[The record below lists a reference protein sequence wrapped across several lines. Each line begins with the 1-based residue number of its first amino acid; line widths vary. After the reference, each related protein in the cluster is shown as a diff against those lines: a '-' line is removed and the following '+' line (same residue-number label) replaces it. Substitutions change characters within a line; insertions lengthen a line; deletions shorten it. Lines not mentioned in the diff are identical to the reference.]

1 MPGEEAHHEYHET
14 HGAASYAQRIHP
26 KLIEQ
31 IYELVGEG
39 TTEVQEVKRA
49 LKHYVQHSL
58 CADVKPDLTDR
69 AYYPTSTDVHN
80 HIYLAQCACQ
90 LSKLDQENLQL
101 KVQKWKRDSPNSKFY
116 FRPYKEST
124 KDSKIDTVDPTLLY
138 IHQEPWQQE
147 LMVKYGNTISLMDA
161 TYNELALFFVAV
173 KTNVGYTAVA
183 DFVLQSET
191 AEQIAE
197 ALKILSSWNPK
208 WQPPY
213 FMTDYSEAEI
223 EAIQG
228 TFPVCK
234 VYLCDFH
241 REQAWERWVKDKKH
255 GLSSDDG
262 DTLLDL
268 LRDVAQSPSSVD
280 KPLDHHYHKSVIN
293 LMESTIWKDNSSVR
307 EWLQGKWL
315 CSPQVNICRN
325 IAKSVKITES
335 ILYI

>member
-1 MPGEEAHHEYHET
+1 M
-14 HGAASYAQRIHP
+14 
-26 KLIEQ
+26 
-31 IYELVGEG
+31 
-39 TTEVQEVKRA
+39 
-49 LKHYVQHSL
+49 
-58 CADVKPDLTDR
+58 
-69 AYYPTSTDVHN
+69 
-80 HIYLAQCACQ
+80 
-90 LSKLDQENLQL
+90 
-101 KVQKWKRDSPNSKFY
+101 
-116 FRPYKEST
+116 
-124 KDSKIDTVDPTLLY
+124 
-138 IHQEPWQQE
+138 
-147 LMVKYGNTISLMDA
+147 
-161 TYNELALFFVAV
+161 
-173 KTNVGYTAVA
+173 GYTAVA

-280 KPLDHHYHKSVIN
+280 DDKPLDHHYHQSVIN

-315 CSPQVNICRN
+315 SSPQVNICRN

>member
-1 MPGEEAHHEYHET
+1 MC
-14 HGAASYAQRIHP
+14 SI
-26 KLIEQ
+26 
-31 IYELVGEG
+31 V
-39 TTEVQEVKRA
+39 
-49 LKHYVQHSL
+49 YVQHSL

-80 HIYLAQCACQ
+80 HIYLAQCARR

-124 KDSKIDTVDPTLLY
+124 KDSEIDTVDLTLLY

-147 LMVKYGNTISLMDA
+147 LMVKYGNTISLRNA
-161 TYNELALFFVAV
+161 TYKTTKYELALFFVAV

-183 DFVLQSET
+183 DFALQSET

-208 WQPPY
+208 WQLPY
-213 FMTDYSEAEI
+213 FTTDYSEAEI

-234 VYLCDFH
+234 IYLCDFH
-241 REQAWERWVKDKKH
+241 REQAWERWVKDNKH

-268 LRDVAQSPSSVD
+268 L
-280 KPLDHHYHKSVIN
+280 
-293 LMESTIWKDNSSVR
+293 
-307 EWLQGKWL
+307 
-315 CSPQVNICRN
+315 
-325 IAKSVKITES
+325 
-335 ILYI
+335 

>member
-1 MPGEEAHHEYHET
+1 MDCQFGTHYYKQKQGSSKRTHLQVTRKIGCTARVTVYSITLYPDFHVSKKKTSDLSCRRLKQKKKEKLCKLRDVTSKGKPLSSIMKYYIILPGEEAHHEYHET

-90 LSKLDQENLQL
+90 LSKLDQDLQL

-124 KDSKIDTVDPTLLY
+124 KDSEIDTVDPTLLY
-138 IHQEPWQQE
+138 IHQEPWQQQ

-161 TYNELALFFVAV
+161 TYNELALFLLQLRGDRTIFFFLVLLE
-173 KTNVGYTAVA
+173 KKIITN
-183 DFVLQSET
+183 S
-191 AEQIAE
+191 
-197 ALKILSSWNPK
+197 
-208 WQPPY
+208 Y
-213 FMTDYSEAEI
+213 FIFFY
-223 EAIQG
+223 
-228 TFPVCK
+228 
-234 VYLCDFH
+234 VYMSKCRQF
-241 REQAWERWVKDKKH
+241 K
-255 GLSSDDG
+255 GLSTGMSKLTIPNHTIKLQLHCRG
-262 DTLLDL
+262 T
-268 LRDVAQSPSSVD
+268 SSFLEE
-280 KPLDHHYHKSVIN
+280 KK
-293 LMESTIWKDNSSVR
+293 
-307 EWLQGKWL
+307 
-315 CSPQVNICRN
+315 
-325 IAKSVKITES
+325 
-335 ILYI
+335 